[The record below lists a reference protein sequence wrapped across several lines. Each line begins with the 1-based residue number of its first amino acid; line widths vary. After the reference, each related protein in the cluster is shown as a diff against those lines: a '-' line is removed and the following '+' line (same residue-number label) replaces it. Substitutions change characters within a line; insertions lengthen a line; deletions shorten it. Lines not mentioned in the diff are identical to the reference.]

1 MPNRFDAQFSRRLLL
16 GGTAALATSAFAPR
30 IWAADAPASLIAKPP
45 SGFRPLTKSGR
56 VVKVTKG
63 NDLESLMQ
71 KNLLWPK
78 PEVAKA
84 MVERALTELTGAS
97 NLVEALGKFIHKDD
111 VVAIKPNGIAGQ
123 SGATMAAN
131 AEVIVPI
138 VEGLISLGV
147 PADKI
152 TVYEQYPSYL
162 TGTRVAKKLPKGVKT
177 GVHGNQDATMKP
189 LAVFESVET
198 RYVRFLT
205 EATAVI
211 NITNFKDHSICGFTG
226 CMKNMTHGSIVN
238 PQKHHAHH
246 ASPQIAVL
254 YANEIMRSRV
264 RLHIV
269 DAFKIIY
276 DKGPLDKDPKRRILH
291 GAIYA
296 STDPVA
302 TDTIG
307 WNVIDRARKDHGMK
321 SLAQAGREPKYI
333 ATAAELGVGKHAES
347 KISLKE
353 VSA

>member
-1 MPNRFDAQFSRRLLL
+1 MYRFDPTLSRRLWL
-16 GGTAALATSAFAPR
+16 GGAAALAGSTLAPSAL
-30 IWAADAPASLIAKPP
+30 AADAPQSLIAKPP
-45 SGFRPLTKSGR
+45 SGFKPLHKGGR
-56 VVKVTKG
+56 VIKVTKG
-63 NDLESLMQ
+63 NDFSSLMQ
-71 KNLLWPK
+71 KNMLWPK
-78 PEVAKA
+78 ADVASA

-138 VEGLISLGV
+138 VEGLLKLGV

-162 TGTRVAKKLPKGVKT
+162 TGTRVKKLLPKGVKT

-189 LAVFESVET
+189 LKVFESIET

-226 CMKNMTHGSIVN
+226 CMKNVTHGSIVN

-246 ASPQIAVL
+246 ASPQIALL
-254 YANEIMRSRV
+254 YANEIPRSRV

-276 DKGPLDKDPKRRILH
+276 DKGPLDKDPKRRIPH

-307 WNVIDRARKDHGMK
+307 WKVIDAARKENGMK
-321 SLAQAGREPKYI
+321 SLAQSGREPKYI
-333 ATAAELGVGKHAES
+333 AQASELGVGVHADG
-347 KISLKE
+347 KITLKE
-353 VSA
+353 IAI